1 MTMQKLLYLFLII
14 NLSFW
19 VHSCVDSVPFPTKSE
34 EGFLSV
40 EGTFHNLADTQFVN
54 LYRSKG
60 YNATPNP
67 EINARITVFS
77 NDNKSAIYDE
87 IRPGVYALLP
97 QILRG
102 EVGKRYFIEIKTSD
116 GKTYQSEPDTM
127 PEPVKPDSISFSAY
141 DKSELSPSGFET
153 KDRVLK
159 ILINTPI
166 KQGNMDAFLRWNIDD
181 SFEFNTLPECNPSF
195 KNVITCYY
203 SRKMPN
209 SRLALASSKDLLY
222 QRVDD
227 FAINEVSLRLFS
239 LQFKEIH
246 YWRVN
251 QNAITEKAYSY
262 WKNIDKVSNQVGSLF
277 DVAPAYVKGNL
288 FNVTDKE
295 EKVLGYFEI
304 AAVERIVRPLT
315 IGLINRDY
323 GFVQAKEY
331 DPCDDYYTPEKRP
344 LCCNCPIYQ
353 IIGWTNT
360 PQKPS
365 YWK

>member
-1 MTMQKLLYLFLII
+1 MKKRLYLFCVLYITF
-14 NLSFW
+14 LVS
-19 VHSCVDSVPFPTKSE
+19 SCVDSIPFPTKSE

-40 EGTFHNLADTQFVN
+40 EGTFHNLSDTQFVN

-60 YNATPNP
+60 YGSAPNP
-67 EINARITVFS
+67 EINAKITVFS
-77 NDNKSAIYDE
+77 NDNKSANYSE
-87 IRPGVYALLP
+87 IRPGVYAFLP

-102 EVGKRYFIEIKTSD
+102 DIGKRYYIEIKTKD
-116 GKTYQSEPDTM
+116 GKTYQSEPETM

-141 DKSELSPSGFET
+141 DKSELSPSGIET

-166 KQGNMDAFLRWNIDD
+166 KRGNSDAFLRWHIDD

-195 KNVITCYY
+195 KNVLTCYY
-203 SRKMPN
+203 SRRMPT
-209 SRLALASSKDLLY
+209 SHLALASSKDLLY
-222 QRVDD
+222 PRVDAL
-227 FAINEVSLRLFS
+227 AINEVSLRFFS

-246 YWRVN
+246 YWHVN
-251 QNAITEKAYSY
+251 QNAITEKAYNY

-288 FNVTDKE
+288 FNVVDKE

-323 GFVQAKEY
+323 GFIQAKEF
-331 DPCDDYYTPEKRP
+331 DPCDDYYTFAKRP
-344 LCCNCPIYQ
+344 LCCNCPSYQ
-353 IIGWTNT
+353 IAGWFNSSR
-360 PQKPS
+360 KPY